1 MNIQA
6 AIILVIFGAGGY
18 LTHRKL
24 VPALFILFL
33 DKRQPN
39 RLAVYGLDHNN
50 LNLNWV
56 RRQTSIRHAVR
67 VWWPS

>member
-1 MNIQA
+1 MSIQA
-6 AIILVIFGAGGY
+6 AIILVIFGAAGD

-24 VPALFILFL
+24 VPALFNLFL
-33 DKRQPN
+33 DQRLPN
-39 RLAVYGLDHNN
+39 RLVVYGLDHKN
-50 LNLNWV
+50 LNVNCV